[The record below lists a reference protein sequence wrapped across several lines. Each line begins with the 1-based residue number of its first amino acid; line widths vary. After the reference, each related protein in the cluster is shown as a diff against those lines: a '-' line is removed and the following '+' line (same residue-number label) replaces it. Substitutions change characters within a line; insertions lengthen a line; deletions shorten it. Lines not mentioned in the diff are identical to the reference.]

1 MPGRDTF
8 AEAVAC
14 KIGPACALSSGSHSL
29 RCDCKQSQE
38 LPPSAQKHVLHISQ
52 LLERVEEQLRRLA
65 HELRPTILDDL
76 GLLPALRILVEGVS
90 KRTRL
95 PITVT
100 GFTDGRLPPPIE
112 TALYRSVQEA
122 LANVTKHARATKVR
136 VEIQRNSS
144 NVRCSISDNGQGMDV
159 PAVLR
164 RQGERGLGLIGIRER
179 LDPFRG
185 TVDLKS
191 APGRGTEV
199 IISLVDHVSTDRGV

>member
-1 MPGRDTF
+1 M
-8 AEAVAC
+8 
-14 KIGPACALSSGSHSL
+14 
-29 RCDCKQSQE
+29 
-38 LPPSAQKHVLHISQ
+38 
-52 LLERVEEQLRRLA
+52 
-65 HELRPTILDDL
+65 
-76 GLLPALRILVEGVS
+76 
-90 KRTRL
+90 
-95 PITVT
+95 
-100 GFTDGRLPPPIE
+100 
-112 TALYRSVQEA
+112 QEA

-199 IISLVDHVSTDRGV
+199 IITVPLEAASWRAGSSGVEDQAAARPEEPRRSCFHGPRRLIRALTSPIGRRSKQTLRPGRGEKP

>member
-1 MPGRDTF
+1 MPTWGRRWLPCRRRTARTSSSSF
-8 AEAVAC
+8 FQAEDGIRD
-14 KIGPACALSSGSHSL
+14 IGVTEF
-29 RCDCKQSQE
+29 RR
-38 LPPSAQKHVLHISQ
+38 VL
-52 LLERVEEQLRRLA
+52 
-65 HELRPTILDDL
+65 
-76 GLLPALRILVEGVS
+76 
-90 KRTRL
+90 
-95 PITVT
+95 
-100 GFTDGRLPPPIE
+100 F
-112 TALYRSVQEA
+112 RSQEA